1 MQIKGLII
9 AKSFSPIFL
18 NIFIKKLNSL
28 TDEFCGTK
36 INIIRKKI
44 KKHRFTLL
52 KSPHVH
58 KKAREQFEKRVFQIV
73 VVLKSDNKSIEQLLK
88 KLKTL
93 YSSNVIFKIQ
103 LIKKG

>member
-1 MQIKGLII
+1 MQIKSLII
-9 AKSFSPIFL
+9 AESFSSIFL

-28 TDEFCGTK
+28 TGEFCDTK
-36 INIIRKKI
+36 TNIIRKKI
-44 KKHRFTLL
+44 KRHRFTLL

-58 KKAREQFEKRVFQIV
+58 KKAREQFEKRIFQTV
-73 VVLKSDNKSIEQLLK
+73 VILKSDNKSIEQLLK

-93 YSSNVIFKIQ
+93 YFSNVIFKIQ